1 MDKYTKIK
9 QIFEKNRDEEND
21 VKMSK
26 YMRDLFKFYGLATP
40 IRKSFYKD
48 LLKEDMKYE
57 KAIVDM
63 CCDLDIWNIEVDFSK
78 EENLPK
84 IVEDEQE
91 ENY

>member
-1 MDKYTKIK
+1 
-9 QIFEKNRDEEND
+9 
-21 VKMSK
+21 
-26 YMRDLFKFYGLATP
+26 
-40 IRKSFYKD
+40 
-48 LLKEDMKYE
+48 
-57 KAIVDM
+57 M

>member
-1 MDKYTKIK
+1 
-9 QIFEKNRDEEND
+9 
-21 VKMSK
+21 
-26 YMRDLFKFYGLATP
+26 
-40 IRKSFYKD
+40 
-48 LLKEDMKYE
+48 MKYE
-57 KAIVDM
+57 KAIIDM

>member
-1 MDKYTKIK
+1 MITIIFIK
-9 QIFEKNRDEEND
+9 NSYSIYIDN
-21 VKMSK
+21 
-26 YMRDLFKFYGLATP
+26 
-40 IRKSFYKD
+40 KD

-57 KAIVDM
+57 KAIIDM

>member
-1 MDKYTKIK
+1 MFIVKMITI
-9 QIFEKNRDEEND
+9 IFIKNRY
-21 VKMSK
+21 SK
-26 YMRDLFKFYGLATP
+26 Y
-40 IRKSFYKD
+40 IENED

>member
-1 MDKYTKIK
+1 MFIVIMITI
-9 QIFEKNRDEEND
+9 ILIKNRN
-21 VKMSK
+21 SK
-26 YMRDLFKFYGLATP
+26 Y
-40 IRKSFYKD
+40 IENKD

-57 KAIVDM
+57 KAIIDM